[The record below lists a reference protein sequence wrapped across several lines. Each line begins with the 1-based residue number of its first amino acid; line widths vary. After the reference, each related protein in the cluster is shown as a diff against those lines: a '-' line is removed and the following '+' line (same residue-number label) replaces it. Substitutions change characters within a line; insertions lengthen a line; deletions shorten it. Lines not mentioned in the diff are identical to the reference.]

1 MSENKACSVLNGS
14 VRKFEPAVYYFNWQL
29 AMGNEQL
36 AMSNGQLAMS
46 NEQWPMSN
54 GQ

>member
-36 AMSNGQLAMS
+36 AMSNGQLKTYGEEADA
-46 NEQWPMSN
+46 
-54 GQ
+54 

>member
-29 AMGNEQL
+29 AM
-36 AMSNGQLAMS
+36 SNGQLAMS